1 MLGGNARYELSES
14 LQVNTGCLDFPRPWF
29 PSVTERAALVENLL
43 PSWAIASG
51 PTAGWVWTGMGYP
64 EPWCVLRKRTPA
76 LSPIARTAWSARV
89 VRETGHRV
97 VELNGLL
104 LLDRRSAALEVLY
117 SGINI
122 DVAAAQLFFLI
133 GPSPHRIMDN
143 GRCGRRTPL
152 ERHNAHRVIERV
164 NTLARL
170 YPDITR

>member
-14 LQVNTGCLDFPRPWF
+14 LKVNAGCLDFPRPWF
-29 PSVTERAALVENLL
+29 PLVTERAALVKTLL

-76 LSPIARTAWSARV
+76 LSPISRTAWSARV

-122 DVAAAQLFFLI
+122 DVAAAQLFFLMEHT
-133 GPSPHRIMDN
+133 PLRMMDRED
-143 GRCGRRTPL
+143 GGRRTPL
-152 ERHNAHRVIERV
+152 ERHNAHRVLERMKK
-164 NTLARL
+164 LARL